1 LTDEQCEHQ
10 NSTADMQAIIFD
22 LEDTILEYKSEITN
36 LQPRVVDQISCSEGR
51 LEWPDGP
58 SM

>member
-1 LTDEQCEHQ
+1 
-10 NSTADMQAIIFD
+10 MQAIIFD